1 MPKGM
6 EQRNALRVHCDFC
19 GGLFNTPRWN
29 CRTCPQC
36 AAEGRPDQSL
46 MAWGPYLRAAKAVSF
61 ERRPER
67 KAAADRANFA
77 QGFITRAPRPAGHGN
92 ALKAKTPL

>member
-6 EQRNALRVHCDFC
+6 ALRVHCDFC
-19 GGLFNTPRWN
+19 GAIFSPARWN
-29 CRTCPQC
+29 CRTCSQS

-46 MAWGPYLRAAKAVSF
+46 LTWAEYERAAKAVSA

-77 QGFITRAPRPAGHGN
+77 RLSVPPGKRIQPPAKQ
-92 ALKAKTPL
+92 AVAKTPLC